1 MLTDL
6 IYRQRCKVIA
16 VIGMAKNTGKTTT
29 LNAVISTAT
38 AEQRRLG
45 ITSVGRDGESIDLVT
60 GLEKPPIWVPKE
72 TLFVTAEEA
81 LVRCCKRQVLRELPL
96 RTAMGNLMLCK
107 TLIAGEVEVVGA
119 NTRRDNKVVV
129 GALQEGGVDLVLIDG
144 STGRIF
150 SCAPSLA
157 QGTIL
162 ATGAAFSSS
171 LVKVV
176 QQTAHLISL
185 LGLPAPPPA
194 ISARAMQIVKQNQ
207 TAILGKDGTEVI
219 IDTPTLLMHSKEI
232 ALQMRK
238 TWGEALVTSGAVTD
252 ALVQGLL
259 NEIAAPRIV
268 ATDMTHIF
276 ITPLMARALKRAGG
290 VIEVLHR
297 VTLLAV
303 TTNPWSPWGRGFPPA
318 KFLEAIKRI
327 SPVPVFNVKRGSDE

>member
-1 MLTDL
+1 MLMDL
-6 IYRQRCKVIA
+6 IYRRRCKVVA

-29 LNAVISTAT
+29 LNAIISTAT

-45 ITSVGRDGESIDLVT
+45 ITSAGRDGESIDLVT
-60 GLEKPPIWVPKE
+60 GLGKPPIWVPKE

-81 LVRCCKRQVLRELPL
+81 LIRCCKHQVLRELPL

-107 TLIAGEVEVVGA
+107 TLTAGEVEVAGA
-119 NTRRDNKVVV
+119 DTRRDNKVAVRT
-129 GALQEGGVDLVLIDG
+129 LQEGGADLVLIDG

-162 ATGAAFSSS
+162 AAGAAFSSS

-176 QQTAHLISL
+176 QQAAHLINL
-185 LGLPAPPPA
+185 LELPAPPPA
-194 ISARAMQIVKQNQ
+194 ISTRAMQIVKQKQ
-207 TAILGKDGTEVI
+207 AAILGKDGKEVI
-219 IDTPTLLMHSKEI
+219 IDTPTLLMRSHEI

-238 TWGEALVTSGAVTD
+238 NSGEMLVTSGAVTD
-252 ALVQGLL
+252 TLVKALI

-276 ITPLMARALKRAGG
+276 ITLPMARALKREGG
-290 VIEVLHR
+290 AIEVLYR
-297 VTLLAV
+297 ATLLAV
-303 TTNPWSPWGRGFPPA
+303 TINPWSPWGRGFPPA
-318 KFLEAIKRI
+318 KFLEEVKRI
-327 SPVPVFNVKRGSDE
+327 SPVPVLNLKRGSDE